1 MKGSPIKRNF
11 GIGTK
16 VLSRGGSLFK
26 FTIDDLKKKSGFGPI
41 EIKEDD
47 QSKRAARARYEMG
60 VYNVD
65 PTKTKHVKGSGPHG
79 LFDMENPKDREKLY
93 NITEKPR
100 K

>member
-11 GIGTK
+11 GVGSK

-26 FTIDDLKKKSGFGPI
+26 FTYKDLEKKSGFGPI

-65 PTKTKHVKGSGPHG
+65 PTKKPTKPPVIT
-79 LFDMENPKDREKLY
+79 DMEDYKQREKLY

-100 K
+100 N